1 MKKLDIFLVI
11 GVLVLAGVLYFSGIL
26 RPQGT
31 GAEVVITVDRKEFK
45 RIPLDAEETI
55 VVETGK
61 HRNVVVVKD
70 GYANVTEADC
80 PDLLC
85 VNQKK
90 IHLTGETIVCLPHKM
105 VVEIVGGQ
113 DNEIDATVQ

>member
-1 MKKLDIFLVI
+1 MDVFLII
-11 GVLVLAGVLYFSGIL
+11 GILVLAGILYFSGLL

-31 GAEVVITVDRKEFK
+31 GAEVVITVNREEYK
-45 RIPLDAEETI
+45 RSPLDKEETI
-55 VVETGK
+55 VVETEG
-61 HRNVVVVKD
+61 HRNVVEVKD
-70 GYANVTEADC
+70 GYANVIEADC

-105 VVEIVGGQ
+105 VVEIVGG
-113 DNEIDATVQ
+113 EESEVDATLQ